1 MSRHL
6 QNLAGWQLMSADLCS
21 IQVPKGISSEV
32 YAMNIKT
39 RRYLAIFVT
48 CTATLAL
55 YGTAAWR
62 VEQLRQ
68 LPREY
73 ASCNFERCIPHNAS
87 LNALR

>member
-1 MSRHL
+1 
-6 QNLAGWQLMSADLCS
+6 
-21 IQVPKGISSEV
+21 
-32 YAMNIKT
+32 MNIKT
-39 RRYLAIFVT
+39 RRYLTIFIT
-48 CTATLAL
+48 CAATLAL

-73 ASCNFERCIPHNAS
+73 ASCSGERCIPYNAT

>member
-1 MSRHL
+1 MIMSTR
-6 QNLAGWQLMSADLCS
+6 
-21 IQVPKGISSEV
+21 
-32 YAMNIKT
+32 T
-39 RRYLAIFVT
+39 RRYLAIFIT
-48 CTATLAL
+48 YAATLAL

-73 ASCNFERCIPHNAS
+73 ASCNFERCIPHNAT

>member
-1 MSRHL
+1 
-6 QNLAGWQLMSADLCS
+6 
-21 IQVPKGISSEV
+21 
-32 YAMNIKT
+32 MNIKT

-48 CTATLAL
+48 CAATMAL
-55 YGTAAWR
+55 YGAAAWR

-73 ASCNFERCIPHNAS
+73 ASCSVERCIPHNAT

>member
-1 MSRHL
+1 ML
-6 QNLAGWQLMSADLCS
+6 KA
-21 IQVPKGISSEV
+21 VPTGIRSEV
-32 YAMNIKT
+32 TAMNIRT
-39 RRYLAIFVT
+39 RRYLAIFIT
-48 CTATLAL
+48 CAATLAL

-68 LPREY
+68 QPRDF

>member
-1 MSRHL
+1 ML
-6 QNLAGWQLMSADLCS
+6 KA
-21 IQVPKGISSEV
+21 VPKGIRSEV
-32 YAMNIKT
+32 NAMNIKT

-48 CTATLAL
+48 CAATLAL

-68 LPREY
+68 QPREY
-73 ASCNFERCIPHNAS
+73 ASCNFERCIPHNAT

>member
-1 MSRHL
+1 MTGNS
-6 QNLAGWQLMSADLCS
+6 QLLTYAQCM
-21 IQVPKGISSEV
+21 GMSSEV
-32 YAMNIKT
+32 NAMNIKT
-39 RRYLAIFVT
+39 RRYLAIFLT
-48 CTATLAL
+48 CAATLAL

-73 ASCNFERCIPHNAS
+73 ASCNFERCIPHNAT

>member
-1 MSRHL
+1 ML
-6 QNLAGWQLMSADLCS
+6 KV
-21 IQVPKGISSEV
+21 IPKGIRSEV
-32 YAMNIKT
+32 NAMNIKT

-48 CTATLAL
+48 CAATLAL

-62 VEQLRQ
+62 VEQ

-73 ASCNFERCIPHNAS
+73 ASCNFERCIPHNAT

>member
-1 MSRHL
+1 ML
-6 QNLAGWQLMSADLCS
+6 KA
-21 IQVPKGISSEV
+21 VPKGIRSEV
-32 YAMNIKT
+32 NVMIMSTRT
-39 RRYLAIFVT
+39 RRYLAIFIT
-48 CTATLAL
+48 CAATLAL

-73 ASCNFERCIPHNAS
+73 ASCNFERCIPHNAT

>member
-1 MSRHL
+1 ML
-6 QNLAGWQLMSADLCS
+6 KV
-21 IQVPKGISSEV
+21 IPKGIRSEV
-32 YAMNIKT
+32 NAMIMSTRT
-39 RRYLAIFVT
+39 RRYLAIFIT
-48 CTATLAL
+48 CAATLAL

-73 ASCNFERCIPHNAS
+73 ASCNFERCIPHNAT